1 MFSRNPLSC
10 RDLPQMCYQPPPQQ
24 KLLVVVTRNWLI
36 LANFRSRSSFHFAFY
51 ILHSTCFI
59 RCINPGKNSEAI

>member
-1 MFSRNPLSC
+1 MY
-10 RDLPQMCYQPPPQQ
+10 YQPPPRQE
-24 KLLVVVTRNWLI
+24 LPGIVARNLLI

-59 RCINPGKNSEAI
+59 RYILFGENSEAI